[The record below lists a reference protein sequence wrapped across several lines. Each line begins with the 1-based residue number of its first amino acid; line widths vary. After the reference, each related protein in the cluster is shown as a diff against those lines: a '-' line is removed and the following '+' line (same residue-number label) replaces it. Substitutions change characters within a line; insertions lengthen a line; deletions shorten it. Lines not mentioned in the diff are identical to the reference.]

1 MQDSLKGK
9 LKNLSPDQIRKLL
22 VARGKTGLSTPKKE
36 FEKMKRNREGKYPL
50 SKAQE
55 RIWFLSYLFKDTAL
69 YNIPVAV
76 KIRKVISLDN
86 LELALKQIVQNNPI
100 LRTTFH
106 EKSGKLYQQ
115 IHLNYK
121 PTIAFQDLSNHKEKE
136 KLVKEIALKH
146 SSTQFNLTQLPLFSI
161 KLIKIKDDEFILL
174 LNLQHIISD
183 GWTNALLSNDLHLNP
198 KNLLANSEKPYTYID
213 FVKWEQD
220 WMKSKAYE
228 ESKEFWREKLAS
240 LPSPSKFP
248 RDFNSI
254 ETSQEG
260 KLYVYDFSRETQQ
273 KILSFCQSNNYTSF
287 QFYYVCFVILMSIYT
302 QEKDLII
309 GTPVANRNSRYFQ
322 DTYGL
327 FFNSLP
333 IRLVIDMKLSFFQLM
348 KNSIASINQFMK
360 HQEVPFTE
368 IIKASFFG
376 SSNIN

>member
-260 KLYVYDFSRETQQ
+260 KLYVYDFSR
-273 KILSFCQSNNYTSF
+273 
-287 QFYYVCFVILMSIYT
+287 
-302 QEKDLII
+302 
-309 GTPVANRNSRYFQ
+309 
-322 DTYGL
+322 
-327 FFNSLP
+327 
-333 IRLVIDMKLSFFQLM
+333 
-348 KNSIASINQFMK
+348 
-360 HQEVPFTE
+360 
-368 IIKASFFG
+368 
-376 SSNIN
+376 